1 MKWLIVIGIAY
12 TLAMTVWVFFE
23 TPVASPVATPSQTQ
37 TTQTERG
44 NTDISVIVNKNLFGV
59 AGAAA
64 STQQQQTTSVTTR
77 LPLEL
82 QSVFVA
88 DEAERSTAIVAQ
100 KGKPGRMY
108 RVGDDLPG
116 NAELV
121 EVAHDQI
128 YLRRAG
134 VRESLPFP
142 KSSSRNSFQAELVED
157 EYIDENINDGPPPV
171 EDLQENAD
179 AGNEL
184 LDSDDQSADEPTDV
198 AAYREQFNDDAAGT
212 LDELGIET
220 ADGGGYRIGNSV
232 ADKYLQ
238 QTGLQTGDVI
248 LSINGQPVGDIQQDR
263 LQLDSILAQGAARI
277 EVQRGSRR
285 FFVTARI
292 PN

>member
-64 STQQQQTTSVTTR
+64 PTQQQQTTSVTTR

-198 AAYREQFNDDAAGT
+198 ATYREQFNDDAAGT